1 MDRCLINAFFFILRR
16 RKRERILSL
25 SFFMAGLLSDV
36 AFEPGNGPCALQQ
49 CFSADDNDLCSSD
62 SFVVGAF
69 KRDAHFCSEVRERPL
84 HYPVEQRGVEPRPM
98 RLPTL
103 EVAQKATG
111 YKHYPFC
118 LFSVFLGPKM
128 ALEYHLVLF
137 SKAICNQPHIGP
149 DEGLN
154 ADPLESR

>member
-1 MDRCLINAFFFILRR
+1 MHFFYLEEE
-16 RKRERILSL
+16 KERILSL
-25 SFFMAGLLSDV
+25 SFFMAGLLSDE
-36 AFEPGNGPCALQQ
+36 AFEPGNGTCALQR
-49 CFSADDNDLCSSD
+49 CFSADDNDLCSCD

-69 KRDAHFCSEVRERPL
+69 KRDAHCCSEGEERPL
-84 HYPVEQRGVEPRPM
+84 HYPVKQRVVEPRPM
-98 RLPTL
+98 RPSTL
-103 EVAQKATG
+103 EVPQKATG
-111 YKHYPFC
+111 YKHTPFC

-154 ADPLESR
+154 ADPLGSR